1 MNKIKNI
8 IFDWGNVLIDVRPEN
23 FIEECKKVGVKF
35 TNREVNSTH
44 KAGFFLEHEMG
55 VISDKQFRNEF
66 RLCSSSNLTDE
77 EIDFIWN
84 SYFGKVPLYKLELLV
99 SLKRKYNLYL
109 LSNTNSIHWN
119 RYSGTVFSYNG
130 LNVNDIFDGVYL
142 SYMLHSSKPDERIF
156 KMVIEDSGID
166 VNETLFVDDSLKNCY
181 TAQRLGMEV
190 LNYIPGSD
198 LRYYLLKELE

>member
-1 MNKIKNI
+1 
-8 IFDWGNVLIDVRPEN
+8 
-23 FIEECKKVGVKF
+23 
-35 TNREVNSTH
+35 
-44 KAGFFLEHEMG
+44 MG

-84 SYFGKVPLYKLELLV
+84 SMLGKVPLYKLELLV

-142 SYMLHSSKPDERIF
+142 SYMLHS
-156 KMVIEDSGID
+156 
-166 VNETLFVDDSLKNCY
+166 
-181 TAQRLGMEV
+181 
-190 LNYIPGSD
+190 
-198 LRYYLLKELE
+198 

>member
-1 MNKIKNI
+1 MN
-8 IFDWGNVLIDVRPEN
+8 FVYVHLQT
-23 FIEECKKVGVKF
+23 F
-35 TNREVNSTH
+35 
-44 KAGFFLEHEMG
+44 
-55 VISDKQFRNEF
+55 
-66 RLCSSSNLTDE
+66 TDE

-84 SYFGKVPLYKLELLV
+84 SMLGKVPLYKLELLV

-166 VNETLFVDDSLKNCY
+166 VNETLFVDDSLKKLLY
-181 TAQRLGMEV
+181 STAVR
-190 LNYIPGSD
+190 NGSFK
-198 LRYYLLKELE
+198 LHSWQ

>member
-1 MNKIKNI
+1 
-8 IFDWGNVLIDVRPEN
+8 
-23 FIEECKKVGVKF
+23 
-35 TNREVNSTH
+35 
-44 KAGFFLEHEMG
+44 MG

-84 SYFGKVPLYKLELLV
+84 SMLGKVPLYKLELLV

-198 LRYYLLKELE
+198 LRYYFITVH